1 MLCVSNNMEPIWG
14 EVFMTNRMKIWPV
27 AALLFSAAPVSAQAD
42 VRVACMPDIRTFC
55 AAELA
60 SFDRDKIRAC
70 LIENIKKTSPA
81 CQAAAKARRDAEP
94 AKKEG
99 E

>member
-1 MLCVSNNMEPIWG
+1 MTRNM
-14 EVFMTNRMKIWPV
+14 MIWPAV
-27 AALLFSAAPVSAQAD
+27 ALLFSATPSVAQED

-81 CQAAAKARRDAEP
+81 CQAAAKARRDAES

>member
-1 MLCVSNNMEPIWG
+1 
-14 EVFMTNRMKIWPV
+14 
-27 AALLFSAAPVSAQAD
+27 
-42 VRVACMPDIRTFC
+42 MPDIRALC

-60 SFDRDKIRAC
+60 SFDIEKVRAC
-70 LIENIKKTSPA
+70 LIENIKKASPA

>member
-1 MLCVSNNMEPIWG
+1 MTRNM
-14 EVFMTNRMKIWPV
+14 MIWPA
-27 AALLFSAAPVSAQAD
+27 AALLFSSAPVLAQED
-42 VRVACMPDIRTFC
+42 VRVACMPDIRTVC

>member
-1 MLCVSNNMEPIWG
+1 MPVIFQNPRKEEI
-14 EVFMTNRMKIWPV
+14 FMTRNLMIWPA
-27 AALLFSAAPVSAQAD
+27 AALLLSATPSSAQED
-42 VRVACMPDIRTFC
+42 VRVACMPDIRALC

-60 SFDRDKIRAC
+60 SFDIEKVRAC
-70 LIENIKKTSPA
+70 LIENIKKASPA

>member
-1 MLCVSNNMEPIWG
+1 MTRNM
-14 EVFMTNRMKIWPV
+14 MIWPT
-27 AALLFSAAPVSAQAD
+27 AALLFSSAPALAQED
-42 VRVACMPDIRTFC
+42 VRVACMPDIRTYC

-70 LIENIKKTSPA
+70 LIDNIKKTSPG

>member
-1 MLCVSNNMEPIWG
+1 MISILG
-14 EVFMTNRMKIWPV
+14 ESLMTKSILIWP
-27 AALLFSAAPVSAQAD
+27 ATALLLSATPSSAQED
-42 VRVACMPDIRTFC
+42 VRVACMPDIRTLC